1 MRTTNKHRA
10 SGKRRLPGIVTLG
23 PEEEEEEEEEGRKG
37 HRIMAAP

>member
-23 PEEEEEEEEEGRKG
+23 PEEEEEEEGRKG